1 MSEDPTFEEL
11 LQEVQEESKTR
22 RKATRPKWMNG
33 PKKGND
39 MSETE
44 RRNRRQLNTARRKA
58 RLKVRGRRK
67 HGRPVG
73 R

>member
-11 LQEVQEESKTR
+11 LKEVEEDTKERSKR
-22 RKATRPKWMNG
+22 RRPKWMNG
-33 PKKGND
+33 PKEREGL
-39 MSETE
+39 SEAE
-44 RRNRRQLNTARRKA
+44 RRNRRQFNQANRKRRKA
-58 RLKVRGRRK
+58 RGRRK